1 MDTLWNI
8 IQEPFVWGLLIGL
21 GIAFFVWKSGYST
34 KRQLSRDVRRLESEL
49 RDLQNHL
56 NTQLKINSEGNKKL
70 EAELDALREHNE
82 NLRVSMATLQ
92 NKPGRSEIRQY
103 HILEAAAR
111 RMRERIPA
119 FSSAWE
125 QALREAEDEVEAGET
140 GLRRLVRRAFP
151 GIGMTSSSH
160 SEEPDKE
167 ERT

>member
-1 MDTLWNI
+1 MDTFWNI
-8 IQEPFVWGLLIGL
+8 IQEHFVWGLALGL
-21 GIAFFVWKSGYST
+21 GVALFVWKSGFST
-34 KRQLSRDVRRLESEL
+34 KRQLSRDVRRLENEL
-49 RDLQNHL
+49 RDLQKHL
-56 NTQLKINSEGNKKL
+56 NTQLKINSEGNRKL

-140 GLRRLVRRAFP
+140 GLRRLVRKAFP
-151 GIGMTSSSH
+151 GIGMTAAAHADES
-160 SEEPDKE
+160 DKDE
-167 ERT
+167 KS